1 MAVCNTFK
9 KLSKETG
16 TFLTFGQYVEDLTA
30 WKVLSNYYNIV
41 PSKFVAIDCQ
51 TKLYDNKSFPQAL
64 QELFENGCACFKNDA
79 EFKWNPS
86 YTKTLFWNTL
96 FNIGVLRKEN
106 DTDYIDGIKYV
117 GDINIQSYNEVDGM
131 GYSEIYCHIPNEAP
145 AQKYSFYTNSNPI
158 NKVITKSYNN
168 IIEGF
173 KEGELNGVELLTLL
187 PKTSE
192 GNEYE
197 YKLTNDYT
205 FSWEDNSLITTKLED
220 SSFKVNLI
228 VVLYDI
234 LDSDNH
240 KIYENIPMGI
250 YVTGLF
256 KNGNIQNAIT
266 KYVSNEDIYNSGTSY
281 GLRICTKFVAAGV
294 EDNYVVKEVTCEDSN
309 HADLSRVLSQ
319 LSISQNKMDEIL
331 NNKYVVDQNY
341 KNLLAIFKNS
351 KANVPYIKRVNDN
364 DYWFVNGK
372 MLGPSITENLFEP
385 YSNTDIKNMIN
396 SNITSLFQII
406 ASVSGGS
413 IYQDPED
420 NSYYVLDYIAD
431 DNKVKLQWET
441 RYDDIM
447 VTPSKLTVNNNDYT
461 DTDHLIQ
468 SPSFTSFTNIKPI
481 KYTLTAEYNSWEA
494 EKDVMV
500 YAVTPLYCGC
510 IKFNSEDPTDIQSEL
525 NTITE
530 NKGIINENGKE
541 EQKLQKIIKY
551 NGNITQELISDINTE
566 RICYIYPSYYGDLVK
581 VYDFY
586 SHEYSINN
594 TIKDN
599 KPAKP
604 EDSEMDVDDFDFNK
618 YIIQPKVNDNII
630 PYNAYVSKG
639 NIHVNGYTLNF
650 EVENP
655 TPAN

>member
-51 TKLYDNKSFPQAL
+51 TKLYDNRSFPQAL

-96 FNIGVLRKEN
+96 FNIGVLQKESVAS
-106 DTDYIDGIKYV
+106 TDYIKGIKYV

-145 AQKYSFYTNSNPI
+145 AQKYSFYTNSNSI
-158 NKVITKSYNN
+158 NKVITRSYNSV
-168 IIEGF
+168 IEGF
-173 KEGELNGVELLTLL
+173 KEGELNGAEQLTLL

-205 FSWEDNSLITTKLED
+205 FSWEDDSLITTKLED

-234 LDSDNH
+234 LDSDNQ
-240 KIYENIPMGI
+240 KTYENIPMGI

-294 EDNYVVKEVTCEDSN
+294 EDNYVIKEVTCEDNN

-331 NNKYVVDQNY
+331 NNKYMVDQNY
-341 KNLLAIFKNS
+341 KNLLAVFKNS
-351 KANVPYIKRVNDN
+351 KTNVPYIKRVNDN

-406 ASVSGGS
+406 ASVSGES

-420 NSYYVLDYIAD
+420 NSYYVFDYSAD
-431 DNKVKLQWET
+431 DNKIKLKWET
-441 RYDDIM
+441 RYDDIT
-447 VTPSKLTVNNNDYT
+447 VTPSRLTVNNFNYT
-461 DTDHLIQ
+461 NTNHLTQTI
-468 SPSFTSFTNIKPI
+468 SFPKFKNIKTV
-481 KYTLTAEYNSWEA
+481 KYNINAEYNSWNA
-494 EKDVMV
+494 EENVTV
-500 YAVTPLYCGC
+500 YAVNPLYYG
-510 IKFNSEDPTDIQSEL
+510 NL
-525 NTITE
+525 NV
-530 NKGIINENGKE
+530 INNTSTFPSIESNQAPSIH
-541 EQKLQKIIKY
+541 EQLQNAINDGKLQKLIKY
-551 NGNITQELISDINTE
+551 NGNITQELSTDINTE
-566 RICYIYPSYYGDLVK
+566 NICYIYPEYYGNLKNVT
-581 VYDFY
+581 DFY
-586 SHEYSINN
+586 GNTYSINN
-594 TIKDN
+594 
-599 KPAKP
+599 
-604 EDSEMDVDDFDFNK
+604 SETSGDEKDFNLYK
-618 YIIQPKVNDNII
+618 LQLMIHNNTVV
-630 PYNAYVSKG
+630 YNAYVSKG
-639 NIHVNGYTLNF
+639 DIHVNGYTLNF
-650 EVENP
+650 EVEYP